1 MELDEIQ
8 EAKFLKEKPKREKL
22 SLTNVK
28 FPQNDSSPL
37 KM

>member
-8 EAKFLKEKPKREKL
+8 ESKFLKEKPKREKL
-22 SLTNVK
+22 SLTKCENS
-28 FPQNDSSPL
+28 PNDSTPF